1 VGFPARNRRAA
12 RINDDAAP
20 RYLLFHRASFLSPE
34 EETKNSQNQNPNGT
48 PIASLAVEATSN
60 RSDDFARAFLADDE
74 TLLAEEGD
82 DEIPF
87 CAFFRLRT
95 SCPRP

>member
-1 VGFPARNRRAA
+1 
-12 RINDDAAP
+12 
-20 RYLLFHRASFLSPE
+20 LPE

-48 PIASLAVEATSN
+48 PIARPAVEATTN
-60 RSDDFARAFLADDE
+60 RSDDFARTFLADDE

-87 CAFFRLRT
+87 
-95 SCPRP
+95 